1 MNIEKKV
8 CIGNYS
14 VICGLINSK
23 FIKFIHMAIDI
34 FLQATVAVIFYYCSC
49 NIECGLKRMEKE

>member
-34 FLQATVAVIFYYCSC
+34 FFQATVAVILSVV
-49 NIECGLKRMEKE
+49 